1 MKKVTVF
8 LVIFCL
14 LIIICIN
21 CYAKYIITSE
31 HIIANINIDG
41 VIPKIE
47 MINIRNTNSK
57 YYNYASRKHTITIKL
72 KVIEKNII
80 KNNFNKEHIKILVGE
95 KETIPKTYDIKE
107 ISKDNEN
114 IIYEIKLSEILGD
127 GKLKI
132 KVEQATIVDKGEQVN
147 EERNFETGI
156 IIDNISPITKFEQK
170 EISEGKIKANVNINE
185 EIQNIN
191 AWEMSEDRKNISK
204 DFECNVTYPLKV
216 YDYAENST
224 EFIINI
230 TKATN
235 IKILYG
241 ANNEDGKWSFG
252 KGNGELAGKTSIL
265 NNPQNRTEAISF
277 YSEGNLEKDFFQIQA
292 YAHTYWGE
300 GIQGRCY
307 TYETRYNSGY
317 NPSANEYHSLKSGNI
332 INLNGN
338 YSLLIGGTAMN
349 RKGNKGYGGKPIP
362 EDISKQHLF
371 GISALKIKL
380 KDSSYYSVVYQLW
393 NEEKG
398 WLEAKSDDI
407 ESKYSYDKPIG
418 GYRISLIPKTEK
430 QYLIEYWN
438 RDIGSK
444 L

>member
-95 KETIPKTYDIKE
+95 RETIPKTYDIKE

-147 EERNFETGI
+147 EEKNFETGI
-156 IIDNISPITKFEQK
+156 IIDNILPITKFEQK

-191 AWEMSEDRKNISK
+191 AWEMSE
-204 DFECNVTYPLKV
+204 
-216 YDYAENST
+216 EN
-224 EFIINI
+224 
-230 TKATN
+230 K
-235 IKILYG
+235 
-241 ANNEDGKWSFG
+241 
-252 KGNGELAGKTSIL
+252 
-265 NNPQNRTEAISF
+265 
-277 YSEGNLEKDFFQIQA
+277 
-292 YAHTYWGE
+292 
-300 GIQGRCY
+300 
-307 TYETRYNSGY
+307 
-317 NPSANEYHSLKSGNI
+317 
-332 INLNGN
+332 
-338 YSLLIGGTAMN
+338 
-349 RKGNKGYGGKPIP
+349 
-362 EDISKQHLF
+362 
-371 GISALKIKL
+371 
-380 KDSSYYSVVYQLW
+380 
-393 NEEKG
+393 
-398 WLEAKSDDI
+398 
-407 ESKYSYDKPIG
+407 
-418 GYRISLIPKTEK
+418 
-430 QYLIEYWN
+430 
-438 RDIGSK
+438 
-444 L
+444 